1 MNANNRLSQKTWQAA
16 RVPQMQVRSDVR
28 SGGDLQTCQYNLNKW
43 KDRYYYWYNQAKAQG
58 KI

>member
-1 MNANNRLSQKTWQAA
+1 MNANNRLSQISWQGAC
-16 RVPQMQVRSDVR
+16 VPQMRVRSDVR